1 MSSRR
6 KREEFD
12 ELSSRV
18 LLFIIGISLLAV
30 SIAVFYREGADSQAA
45 LAVGLILGVIWLPL
59 VLVSILGSKKRA
71 QRWADNTGNH
81 EVMVVFVLAALGI
94 TFVLKK
100 LVRET

>member
-18 LLFIIGISLLAV
+18 LLFLIGASLLAI

-45 LAVGLILGVIWLPL
+45 VAIGLILAVIWLPL
-59 VLVSILGSKKRA
+59 IFVSILGSKKRA
-71 QRWADNTGNH
+71 QSWANNTGNH
-81 EVMVVFVLAALGI
+81 EVLVVFYLAALGV

-100 LVRET
+100 LDRKT